1 MMSRTPKLAAVAVLA
16 AFSGLALQVQAQET
30 VELDEVKVTAGR
42 VEQELMDVNM
52 SVSVITQ
59 EEIRRSSARNVGELL
74 EDIPGVRINN
84 DGGQGMKRIKIRGE
98 DAFRT
103 LVMIDGQKVSEHKSM
118 SGSPMLID
126 PSMIERI
133 EVIKGPASVL
143 YGSDAIGGAINIIT
157 KKGGTKPIEGEVS
170 AGMNTSASGKN
181 ASGSIYGGIN
191 GWKYRLSASIEDNDN
206 LKTPKGEMENTYF
219 TARSVSGFLSYDFS
233 PDATVGAS
241 LDYYDLEFGSSDINN
256 PGFAVNVPEW
266 TRFKTALF
274 GEFKNI
280 SDSFIRLRA
289 DAFYQRSDKDMTNT
303 IPTMTWSERTYNV
316 ALQLAQKQGY
326 SQQEAEEM
334 MKQSGAVIGNTI
346 YLQPHADNKLNQYGF
361 SLQTDWQLGERN
373 YLIAGY
379 ELTFDD
385 LNAHSWTTYTN
396 ADPFFMGPEFDS
408 YIRDENFDGY
418 QMLNAVYVSMETQLP
433 EDFVLTYGARYTWV
447 KTDMDTK
454 NNKDGGTTVNKN
466 GSDGKLVFNAGVLWH
481 GTDNLTLRASYAQG
495 YRSPILQELYI
506 DTNMGQ
512 DGITYANPDL
522 KPETSD
528 NFEIGAR
535 WNSKGLSADLAIF
548 YSLADD
554 YIATLYN
561 AQKRGDQY
569 CNVAEAKTFGVELTS
584 SVRIAETGFEPYLTA
599 TWMRRQFQN
608 GDGFS
613 TYDTATPEFMLRY
626 GVRWSGMYAG
636 VGLRT
641 DVFARSQTATEY
653 DGGIQ
658 NVTASSSY
666 RLGGYTTLNLTAGV
680 DFGPKRQYSFDLGL
694 YNIFDKGYQEQTSIY
709 EPGRYFVAKLGARF

>member
-1 MMSRTPKLAAVAVLA
+1 MSRTPKLAAVAVLA

-181 ASGSIYGGIN
+181 ASGSIYGGID

-219 TARSVSGFLSYDFS
+219 TARSVSGFLSYDFT

-241 LDYYDLEFGSSDINN
+241 LDYYDLEFGSSDVNT
-256 PGFAVNVPEW
+256 PGFAVDVPKW
-266 TRFKTALF
+266 TRFKAAAF
-274 GEFKNI
+274 GEIKNI
-280 SDSFIRLRA
+280 TSSFVRLRT
-289 DAFYQRSDKDMTNT
+289 DIFYQKSKKDMTNT
-303 IPTMTWSERTYNV
+303 VPGVWT
-316 ALQLAQKQGY
+316 QGEVDTFKAMGFE
-326 SQQEAEEM
+326 EAFLNRVGI
-334 MKQSGAVIGNTI
+334 QAGNA
-346 YLQPHADNKLNQYGF
+346 YVLQPHASNDMNQYGF
-361 SLQTDWQLGERN
+361 SIQADWQIGDSN

-379 ELTFDD
+379 EISYDD
-385 LNAHSWTTYTN
+385 LNAHSWNTGTN
-396 ADPFFMGPEFDS
+396 VMPMMLTDKN
-408 YIRDENFDGY
+408 YDGY
-418 QMLNAVYVSMETQLP
+418 QMTNAVYASMETLLSANLT
-433 EDFVLTYGARYTWV
+433 LTYGARYTWV
-447 KTDMDTK
+447 KTDMDSI
-454 NNKDGGTTVNKN
+454 NNKMGTKTSGE
-466 GSDGKLVFNAGVLWH
+466 GSDGKIVFNAGVLWH

-506 DTNMGQ
+506 DTSMGST
-512 DGITYANPDL
+512 GTTYANPDL

-535 WNSKGLSADLAIF
+535 WNSTGLSADLAIF
-548 YSLADD
+548 YSTADD

-561 AQKRGDQY
+561 AQKRGYQY
-569 CNVAEAKTFGVELTS
+569 NNVAEAKTFGVELTS

-599 TWMRRQFQN
+599 TWMRRQYQN
-608 GDGFS
+608 GNGFS

-636 VGLRT
+636 LGLRA
-641 DVFARSQTATEY
+641 DAFARSQTEIEY
-653 DGGIQ
+653 DDGVQ
-658 NVTASSSY
+658 SATDSSSY

-680 DFGPKRQYSFDLGL
+680 DFGPKRQYSFDMGL

>member
-1 MMSRTPKLAAVAVLA
+1 MSRTPKLAAVAVLA

-59 EEIRRSSARNVGELL
+59 EEIRRSSVRNVGELL

-181 ASGSIYGGIN
+181 ASGSIYGGID

-219 TARSVSGFLSYDFS
+219 TARSVSGFLSYDFT

-241 LDYYDLEFGSSDINN
+241 LDYYDLEFGSSDVNT
-256 PGFAVNVPEW
+256 PGFAVDVPKW
-266 TRFKTALF
+266 TRFKAAAF

-280 SDSFIRLRA
+280 TSSFVRLRT
-289 DAFYQRSDKDMTNT
+289 DIFYQKSKKDMTNT
-303 IPTMTWSERTYNV
+303 VPGVWT
-316 ALQLAQKQGY
+316 QGEVDTFKAMGFE
-326 SQQEAEEM
+326 EAFLNRVGV
-334 MKQSGAVIGNTI
+334 QAGNA
-346 YLQPHADNKLNQYGF
+346 YVLQPHASNDMNQYGF
-361 SLQTDWQLGERN
+361 SIQADWQIGDRN

-379 ELTFDD
+379 EISYDD
-385 LNAHSWTTYTN
+385 LNAHSWNTGTN
-396 ADPFFMGPEFDS
+396 VMPMMLTDKN
-408 YIRDENFDGY
+408 YDGY
-418 QMLNAVYVSMETQLP
+418 QMTNAVYASMETLLSANLT
-433 EDFVLTYGARYTWV
+433 LTYGARYTWV
-447 KTDMDTK
+447 KTDMDSI
-454 NNKDGGTTVNKN
+454 NNKMGTKTSGE
-466 GSDGKLVFNAGVLWH
+466 GSDGKIVFNAGVLWH

-506 DTNMGQ
+506 DTSMGST
-512 DGITYANPDL
+512 GTTYANPDL

-535 WNSKGLSADLAIF
+535 WNSTGLSADLAIF
-548 YSLADD
+548 YSTADD

-561 AQKRGDQY
+561 AQKRGYQY
-569 CNVAEAKTFGVELTS
+569 NNVAEAKTFGVELTS

-599 TWMRRQFQN
+599 TWMRRQYQN
-608 GDGFS
+608 GNGFS

-636 VGLRT
+636 LDLRA
-641 DVFARSQTATEY
+641 DAFARSQTEIEY
-653 DGGIQ
+653 DDGVQSAAGS
-658 NVTASSSY
+658 NSY